1 MGERSKSTFN
11 TSNKRPAEPAIPTRE
26 HGTVVPERAD
36 LALLAVAKRVWIT
49 RRWHFH
55 KDVSNTPS
63 RCAQPLCGAPAIAT

>member
-1 MGERSKSTFN
+1 MSKSAFN
-11 TSNKRPAEPAIPTRE
+11 NSNKRPAEPVISTGE

-36 LALLAVAKRVWIT
+36 LALPAAAKRVWIT

-63 RCAQPLCGAPAIAT
+63 RCAQPLWGAPAIAT